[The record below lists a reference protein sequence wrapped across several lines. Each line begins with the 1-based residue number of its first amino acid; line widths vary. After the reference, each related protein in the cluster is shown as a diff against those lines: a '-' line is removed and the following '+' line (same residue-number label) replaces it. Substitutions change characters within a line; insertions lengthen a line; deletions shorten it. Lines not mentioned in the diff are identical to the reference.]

1 MLSRS
6 PITAPTR
13 LARTSRRL
21 LRALVFSSA
30 LQALL
35 SATAAAC
42 SNGNGFPN

>member
-6 PITAPTR
+6 PVTAATR
-13 LARTSRRL
+13 LARTSRRM
-21 LRALVFSSA
+21 LRALLFSSA

-35 SATAAAC
+35 TATAAAC